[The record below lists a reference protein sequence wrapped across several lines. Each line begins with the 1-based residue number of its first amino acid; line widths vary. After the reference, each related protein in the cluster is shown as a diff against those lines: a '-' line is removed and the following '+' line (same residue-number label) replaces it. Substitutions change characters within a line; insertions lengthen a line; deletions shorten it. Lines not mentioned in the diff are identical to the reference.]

1 MESINL
7 LQELDS
13 ISKIHSLKREDIDAM
28 MTEFAQR
35 ITVALRIER
44 LSVWLF
50 NEGRTAVVS
59 IGEYNLTEKKF
70 SKGREL
76 LKKKY
81 PNYFSAISENRIV
94 LAKNV
99 YKSPVTRELNEDYNW
114 PQEII
119 SLMDIPLRISGEL
132 IGVMCFEKTGK
143 KERAFSNRDQTFALS
158 VSNVLASTLEARQ
171 RRALQ
176 HKLDQ
181 ELKEKALLLK
191 EIHHRVKNNLSIIS
205 SLINLQ
211 LDRVKDPYHR
221 LLFQEHRDKIN
232 SIALIHELVYKSKDF
247 SQINLK
253 TYVQEISSNL
263 KEVYRNTSNDV
274 VLETKIENV
283 VVDINYAL
291 PLGLIINEVMTN
303 SYKHAFRNTKTGTI
317 SIELVKDKRLVSL
330 RISDNGS
337 GLNSET
343 KKEESLGMEILKGL
357 IEQIEGRYSFS
368 NDKGT
373 IFLLEFYL

>member
-13 ISKIHSLKREDIDAM
+13 ISKIHTLKRDDIDAM
-28 MTEFAQR
+28 MVEFAHR
-35 ITVALRIER
+35 ITKAMSIER

-59 IGEYNLTEKKF
+59 IGEYDLPGKKF
-70 SKGREL
+70 TKGSEL
-76 LKKKY
+76 YKKKY
-81 PNYFSAISENRIV
+81 PAYFKAMSENQIV
-94 LAKNV
+94 LVTNV
-99 YKSPVTRELNEDYNW
+99 YKDEKTRELNSDYNY
-114 PQEII
+114 PQNII
-119 SLMDIPLRISGEL
+119 SLMDIPLRIGGDL
-132 IGVMCFEKTGK
+132 VGVMCFEKVGSV
-143 KERAFSNRDQTFALS
+143 ERVFSNSDQAFALS
-158 VSNVLASTLEARQ
+158 VSNVLASNLEARQ

-176 HKLDQ
+176 TLLDQ

-211 LDRVKDPYHR
+211 LDRVKDAYHR
-221 LLFQEHRDKIN
+221 ALFEEHRDKIN
-232 SIALIHELVYKSKDF
+232 SMALIHELVYKSKDF
-247 SQINLK
+247 SEISLK
-253 TYVQEISSNL
+253 TYIQEISSNL
-263 KEVYRNTSNDV
+263 KEVYHTDQHPIDI
-274 VLETKIENV
+274 EAHIENV
-283 VVDINYAL
+283 IVDINHAL

-303 SYKHAFRNTKTGTI
+303 SFKHAFHDTSRGKI
-317 SIELVKDKRLVSL
+317 AIELVKDKRLVKL
-330 RISDNGS
+330 KISDNGS

-357 IEQIEGRYSFS
+357 IEQVGGRYSFT

-373 IFLLEFYL
+373 VFSMEFFL